1 MNTIHRLPQIAL
13 AILLNLS
20 VATITSAADNNS
32 ERASTPL
39 KPYLRFEDSLVVQVD
54 LKSADLAQIG
64 KSIEQLLQQA
74 HLTPPAQIV
83 QHLTV
88 ADEFRQQ
95 LVQAGATSAYVLAS
109 SADLMQG
116 QCTVIFPT
124 PSIQVAQSIA
134 GKLRPPAE
142 GSPQRPFGDGDRWGS
157 VSRLA
162 AAAKS
167 PDGRPWSVTA
177 TAESVVWG
185 PESRELSVQP
195 PAQRVTR
202 LADVLQNLPAAPIQL
217 VVLPDLE
224 RRALAESNP
233 ALPAKLGITLPELV
247 TGLDW
252 MAISISPTPRL
263 QCQWMI
269 RVDAPATAGR
279 LQKGLQS
286 AAQLVAS
293 QVPDDQRQRV
303 TSLTRRMLPQINGST
318 LVGHLDTS
326 ENWNDELQLL
336 KSLLQQMQQRSDSM
350 QSVNN
355 LKQLALGMFSFE
367 AAYGSFPPSA
377 SYDPGGRPLLSWR
390 VYVLPYLGQEALFR
404 EFRLNEP
411 WDSLH
416 NRALLEKMPDVFRST
431 DPAVPANHT
440 TFQVPIGSTV
450 AFGSQTGRT
459 VSEFVDGTSQTVLIV
474 EVEPQRAVEW
484 TRPADW
490 EVDLQQPKQG
500 LSHGPDQATPQTHMA
515 RADGSVH
522 TVDLGTLSDETLRL
536 LLEIADGQPISE

>member
-1 MNTIHRLPQIAL
+1 MNSIHRLPQLAL
-13 AILLNLS
+13 AVLLSLF
-20 VATITSAADNNS
+20 VATITSAADNDS
-32 ERASTPL
+32 ERASALL
-39 KPYLRFEDSLVVQVD
+39 KSHLRFEDSLVAQVD

-64 KSIEQLLQQA
+64 KSIEKLLQQA
-74 HLTPPAQIV
+74 HLTPPAEIV

-95 LVQAGATSAYVLAS
+95 LVQAGAASAYVLAS

-134 GKLRPPAE
+134 GKLRPPAADSSQQ
-142 GSPQRPFGDGDRWGS
+142 GPGKGDRPDS
-157 VSRLA
+157 VSQLA
-162 AAAKS
+162 AAARS

-177 TAESVVWG
+177 TADSVVWG
-185 PESRELSVQP
+185 PEGRETPLQA

-202 LADVLQNLPAAPIQL
+202 LAGVLQNLPSAPIQL

-233 ALPAKLGITLPELV
+233 PLPAQLSITVPELV
-247 TGLDW
+247 KGLDW
-252 MAISISPTPRL
+252 MAISLSHAPHL
-263 QCQWMI
+263 QCQWLI
-269 RVDAPATAGR
+269 STDSPATAGR

-286 AAQLVAS
+286 AAQLLVS
-293 QVPDDQRQRV
+293 QAPEDQRQRV
-303 TSLTRRMLPQINGST
+303 TSLTTRMLPRVDGST
-318 LVGHLDTS
+318 LVGRVDAS

-336 KSLLQQMQQRSDSM
+336 QSVLQQMRQRAGQM

-355 LKQLALGMFSFE
+355 LKQLALGMWSFE
-367 AAYGSFPPSA
+367 ATYGSLPPWA
-377 SYDPGGRPLLSWR
+377 SYDDAGRPLLSWR
-390 VYVLPYLGQEALFR
+390 VYLLPYLGQEALFR

-416 NRALLEKMPDVFRST
+416 NRALLEKMPDVFRSA

-440 TFQVPIGSTV
+440 TYQVPIGSTV

-490 EVDLQQPKQG
+490 EVDLQKPQQG
-500 LSHGPDQATPQTHMA
+500 LPRGPDQATPQTRMA

-522 TVDLGTLSDETLRL
+522 TVDLGSLPDETLRR
-536 LLEIADGQPISE
+536 LLEIADGQPIDE